1 MNYDSTDKTAFLA
14 IMGLTVLTGVILF
27 FVFAKVTPIPGVVNS
42 IYRVDLPVKSAASAA
57 ASGQSGAAA
66 SEPVDE
72 SNFTKKVT
80 INILKGASTQGNPSY
95 GPDPATAT
103 SDALITWVNQDNVPH
118 TATSGTGPDD
128 PNSGK
133 LFDSSIITPNAK
145 HSVPASKLGKGD
157 ISFYCTVHPYMH
169 GKITVS

>member
-57 ASGQSGAAA
+57 ASG
-66 SEPVDE
+66 PVDE
-72 SNFTKKVT
+72 SKFTKKVT
-80 INILKGASTQGNPSY
+80 INILKGASTQGNPAY

-103 SDALITWVNQDNVPH
+103 SDALVTWVNQDNVPH

-157 ISFYCTVHPYMH
+157 ISFYCTVH
-169 GKITVS
+169 

>member
-14 IMGLTVLTGVILF
+14 IMGLTVLTGVILYF
-27 FVFAKVTPIPGVVNS
+27 LFAQVTPIPGIVNS
-42 IYRVDLPVKSAASAA
+42 IYRVELPAQTAASAS
-57 ASGQSGAAA
+57 SGQSGAAA
-66 SEPVDE
+66 SAPIDE
-72 SNFTKKVT
+72 SKFTKKVT
-80 INILKGASTQGNPSY
+80 INILQGASTQGNPAY

-128 PNSGK
+128 PNAGK
-133 LFDSSIITPNAK
+133 LFDSSIIAANAK
-145 HSVPASKLGKGD
+145 YSVPASKIGKGD
-157 ISFYCTVHPYMH
+157 VSYHCTVHPYMH

>member
-14 IMGLTVLTGVILF
+14 VMGLTVLTGVILF
-27 FVFAKVTPIPGVVNS
+27 FVFAKVTPVPGTVNS
-42 IYRVDLPVKSAASAA
+42 IYRVELPAQTAASAS
-57 ASGQSGAAA
+57 SGQSGAAA
-66 SEPVDE
+66 SAPVDE
-72 SNFTKKVT
+72 SKFTKKVT
-80 INILKGASTQGNPSY
+80 INILKGASTQGNLAY

-128 PNSGK
+128 PNAGK
-133 LFDSSIITPNAK
+133 LFDSSILTANAK
-145 HSVPASKLGKGD
+145 YSVPASKLGKGEV
-157 ISFYCTVHPYMH
+157 SYHCTVHPYMH

>member
-27 FVFAKVTPIPGVVNS
+27 FVFAKITPIPGEVAS
-42 IYRVDLPVKSAASAA
+42 IYRVELPAQSATSAS
-57 ASGQSGAAA
+57 SGQSGAAPA
-66 SEPVDE
+66 SAPVDE
-72 SNFTKKVT
+72 SKFTKKVT
-80 INILKGASTQGNPSY
+80 INILKGASTQGNPAY

-133 LFDSSIITPNAK
+133 LFDSSIIVPNAK
-145 HSVPASKLGKGD
+145 HSVPASKLGKGEV
-157 ISFYCTVHPYMH
+157 SFYCTVHPYMH
-169 GKITVS
+169 GKVTVS

>member
-27 FVFAKVTPIPGVVNS
+27 FVFAKVTPVPGTVNS
-42 IYRVDLPVKSAASAA
+42 IYRVELPAQSAASAS
-57 ASGQSGAAA
+57 SGQSGAAA
-66 SEPVDE
+66 SAPVDE
-72 SNFTKKVT
+72 SKYTKKVT

-118 TATSGTGPDD
+118 TATNGATPDD
-128 PNSGK
+128 PQTGK
-133 LFDSSIITPNAK
+133 LFDTSLILAGKSAQIKT
-145 HSVPASKLGKGD
+145 ASLAPGD
-157 ISFYCTVHPYMH
+157 YKFHCTVHPYMV
-169 GKITVS
+169 GTLTVKG

>member
-14 IMGLTVLTGVILF
+14 VMGLTVLTGVILF
-27 FVFAKVTPIPGVVNS
+27 FVFAKVTPVPGTVNS
-42 IYRVDLPVKSAASAA
+42 IYRVEYLHNRQQVLLLPANQGQLASA
-57 ASGQSGAAA
+57 
-66 SEPVDE
+66 PVDE
-72 SNFTKKVT
+72 SKFTKKVT

-157 ISFYCTVHPYMH
+157 VSFYCTVHPYMH

>member
-14 IMGLTVLTGVILF
+14 IMGLTALTGVILF
-27 FVFAKVTPIPGVVNS
+27 FIFAKVTPIPGIVNS
-42 IYRVDLPVKSAASAA
+42 IYRVELPAQSAASAT
-57 ASGQSGAAA
+57 SGQSGAAGA
-66 SEPVDE
+66 SAPVDE
-72 SNFTKKVT
+72 SKFTKKVT

-103 SDALITWVNQDNVPH
+103 SDALVTWVNQDNVPH

-128 PNSGK
+128 PNAGK
-133 LFDSSIITPNAK
+133 LFDSSIIAANAK
-145 HSVPASKLGKGD
+145 YSVPASKIGKGD
-157 ISFYCTVHPYMH
+157 VSYHCTVHPYMH

>member
-27 FVFAKVTPIPGVVNS
+27 FVFAKVTPIPGAVDS
-42 IYRVDLPVKSAASAA
+42 IYRVELPAQSAASAS
-57 ASGQSGAAA
+57 SGQSGAAA
-66 SEPVDE
+66 ASAPVDE
-72 SNFTKKVT
+72 SKFTKKVT
-80 INILKGASTQGNPSY
+80 INILKGASTQGNPAY

-145 HSVPASKLGKGD
+145 YSVPASKLGKGD
-157 ISFYCTVHPYMH
+157 VSFYCTVHPYMH
-169 GKITVS
+169 GKVTVS

>member
-1 MNYDSTDKTAFLA
+1 MNYDSIDKTAFSA
-14 IMGLTVLTGVILF
+14 IMGLTVLTGVILY
-27 FVFAKVTPIPGVVNS
+27 FVFAKVSPIPGTVDS
-42 IYRVDLPVKSAASAA
+42 IYRVELPAKTAASAT
-57 ASGQSGAAA
+57 SGQSGAAA
-66 SEPVDE
+66 SAPVDE
-72 SNFTKKVT
+72 SKFTKKVT

-95 GPDPATAT
+95 DPTPATAT

-133 LFDSSIITPNAK
+133 LFDSSIITPNGK
-145 HSVPASKLGKGD
+145 HSVPASKLGKGE